1 MDGLSLQGREG
12 LVLSRVMNGMLDDD
26 APSVRG
32 ARGARGSARSRP
44 LDAADH
50 AILTALSRDGRQS
63 VTAIAEQLH
72 LSRANT
78 YDRIAR
84 LRASGV
90 LQGYTAVIDP
100 RAAGLE
106 TAAYVFVTLKQDDWE
121 VLRRALAEEPAVRHL
136 ALVGGQYDAV
146 LLVRTRTVEE
156 LRRVIFERIQSLNC
170 VQATQ
175 TALIFDDH
183 AQHVHLG
190 LDAAGS

>member
-1 MDGLSLQGREG
+1 M
-12 LVLSRVMNGMLDDD
+12 VMNGMLDDD
-26 APSVRG
+26 APSAPGPRRG
-32 ARGARGSARSRP
+32 RSAQGPARSRP
-44 LDAADH
+44 LDDTDH